1 MIDPLT
7 AFAIAQ
13 GAIKGVQ
20 AAIKMGKDI
29 NAISGDLMKFFEAKD
44 VVAKAAVKPKGFGKS
59 DTAVAFETVMQLK
72 QLQDA
77 ENELKQMLIWT
88 GNDDVWNAIMLERN
102 RMVAERKKAEA
113 KAAQAKAVRAK
124 EISDIINI
132 GLWATLVA
140 FIVGLVAYLTLTI
153 VSDR

>member
-29 NAISGDLMKFFEAKD
+29 TAISGDLMKFFEAKD

-102 RMVAERKKAEA
+102 RMVTERKKAEA

-132 GLWATLVA
+132 GLWAALVA
-140 FIVGLVAYLTLTI
+140 FIVGLVGYLTLTI

>member
-7 AFAIAQ
+7 AFAVAQ

-29 NAISGDLMKFFEAKD
+29 NAISGDLMKFFEAMD
-44 VVAKAAVKPKGFGKS
+44 VVAKAAVKPKGFGQS

-77 ENELKQMLIWT
+77 EAELKQMLIWS

-102 RMVAERKKAEA
+102 RMVTERKKAEA
-113 KAAQAKAVRAK
+113 EAAHAKAVRAE
-124 EISDIINI
+124 EISDIVNF
-132 GLWATLVA
+132 GLWSALVSS
-140 FIVGLVAYLTLTI
+140 IVGLVAWLTWQI
-153 VSDR
+153 VGDR